1 MYLDQLHSQ
10 SEKVTCCVVLCSNF
24 FFNLTF
30 KSGEKMRICVD
41 ATLATA
47 TLKLFIEEYK
57 SRKQIEIYG
66 AVSA

>member
-1 MYLDQLHSQ
+1 
-10 SEKVTCCVVLCSNF
+10 
-24 FFNLTF
+24 
-30 KSGEKMRICVD
+30 MRICVD